1 MSTKE
6 LLYIE
11 DALGHAQ
18 YFVAQC
24 RETASKL
31 QDSELKAYV
40 EQLAAKNQQLY
51 TSFYGLL

>member
-6 LLYIE
+6 LMYIE

-18 YFVAQC
+18 YFLTQC
-24 RETASKL
+24 RETAGKL

-40 EQLAAKNQQLY
+40 ERMVEKNQQLY
-51 TSFYGLL
+51 TSLYGLL

>member
-18 YFVAQC
+18 YFLTQC

-31 QDSELKAYV
+31 QDSELKDYV
-40 EQLAAKNQQLY
+40 ERMVEKNQELY
-51 TSFYGLL
+51 TNFYGLL

>member
-31 QDSELKAYV
+31 QDSELRACV
-40 EQLAAKNQQLY
+40 EQMAEKNQQLY
-51 TSFYGLL
+51 ASFYNLL